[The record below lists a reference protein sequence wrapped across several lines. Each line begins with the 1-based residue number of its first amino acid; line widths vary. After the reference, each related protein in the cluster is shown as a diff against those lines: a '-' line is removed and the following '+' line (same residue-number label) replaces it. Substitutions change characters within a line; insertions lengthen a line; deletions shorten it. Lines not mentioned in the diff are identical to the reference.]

1 MEQTV
6 QRNKA
11 RRQGNGQWVKGRGV
25 QGDEADLGCVELKL
39 AHDLDWAGVS
49 KGFQRMYQNT
59 HELLADQS
67 QSPQPCTRSRM
78 RR

>member
-49 KGFQRMYQNT
+49 KGSQRMY
-59 HELLADQS
+59 
-67 QSPQPCTRSRM
+67 
-78 RR
+78 